1 MDFKKLVVPFLILV
15 TLAMSSCYYDNEE
28 ELYAEY
34 YASQTCDTVS
44 VSYNT
49 SIRPIIESTCNT
61 SGCHVPGGTGIGI
74 FTNYAGVKDKV
85 DNGSMFE
92 RVIVQRNMPPNTNLN
107 DCQINLVRAW
117 INQGAL
123 DN

>member
-1 MDFKKLVVPFLILV
+1 MEFKNLTIPVLVLI

-44 VSYNT
+44 VSYNDM
-49 SIRPIIESTCNT
+49 IRPIIESTCNT
-61 SGCHVPGGTGIGI
+61 TGCHVAGGTGNGI
-74 FTNYAGVKDKV
+74 FTNYAGLKAKV
-85 DNGSMFE
+85 DNGSVYD
-92 RVIVQRNMPPNTNLN
+92 RVVVQRNMPPNTRLN
-107 DCQINLVRAW
+107 DCQINLIDAW

-123 DN
+123 EN